1 MDNWIPTREFAPSR
15 PDMYAP
21 QRQCPNCGSNRVTVE
36 HDRYDPKTRRFISAD
51 MRQVR
56 IWGMLTWLLG
66 TIILYGVI
74 PALFGSHSAISATI
88 PFWVPAA
95 LGAAVFIVTSARHEW
110 RITHSVRVE
119 SYTCGQCG
127 HKWTLHDGRPLPV
140 NGAGR

>member
-1 MDNWIPTREFAPSR
+1 MDNWTPARGFAPSK

-21 QRQCPNCGSNRVTVE
+21 QRRCPNCGSERVTGTLRQY
-36 HDRYDPKTRRFISAD
+36 DRKRGRFISSD
-51 MRQVR
+51 VRQVR
-56 IWGMLTWLLG
+56 IWGLLTWFV
-66 TIILYGVI
+66 TTVILYGVI
-74 PALFGSHSAISATI
+74 PALFGSRSAISVAI

-127 HKWTLHDGRPLPV
+127 HKWTLHDGRPLPADAKS
-140 NGAGR
+140 G